1 MGYINIDVDV
11 DDFISDIESSDMID
25 ELESRGYK
33 VISELDEEI
42 EATPSKPFTVND
54 DVYYNAYDL
63 YRHLCDIVGC
73 GYHEPKD
80 GVLNRLRD
88 ML

>member
-1 MGYINIDVDV
+1 MGYVNIDVNV

-42 EATPSKPFTVND
+42 EETPSEPFTFSDTFFNSD
-54 DVYYNAYDL
+54 QL

>member
-1 MGYINIDVDV
+1 MGYICVDINV
-11 DDFISDIESSDMID
+11 DDIIDEIESSDMID

-42 EATPSKPFTVND
+42 EETPSEPFTFTDTFFNSD
-54 DVYYNAYDL
+54 QL

-73 GYHEPKD
+73 GYHEPKQS
-80 GVLNRLRD
+80 VLDKLKD
-88 ML
+88 MM